1 MIEPDYRTLG
11 KRCIDQPVTSGVS
24 VMAYEAQEAAISAAM
39 NDPVLS
45 AEEQL
50 ERKCDWLIRELD
62 EITALS
68 ANPETV
74 DLVEGQQLAIG
85 QINTR
90 VTLILSFLATRKP
103 RLTVVS
109 NNG

>member
-1 MIEPDYRTLG
+1 
-11 KRCIDQPVTSGVS
+11 
-24 VMAYEAQEAAISAAM
+24 MAFEAQMETVREAM

-62 EITALS
+62 ELCAL
-68 ANPETV
+68 ANNRETV
-74 DLVEGQQLAIG
+74 DLVEGQRTAIG
-85 QINTR
+85 QMTTR
-90 VTLILSFLATRKP
+90 IQLIAAFLMARQP
-103 RLTVVS
+103 HLTVVQ

>member
-1 MIEPDYRTLG
+1 METVR
-11 KRCIDQPVTSGVS
+11 
-24 VMAYEAQEAAISAAM
+24 EAM

-45 AEEQL
+45 AEEQI
-50 ERKCDWLIRELD
+50 ERRADWIIRELD
-62 EITALS
+62 ELCALAS
-68 ANPETV
+68 NAETV

-85 QINTR
+85 QMNTR

-103 RLTVVS
+103 HLTVVR

>member
-1 MIEPDYRTLG
+1 M
-11 KRCIDQPVTSGVS
+11 QF
-24 VMAYEAQEAAISAAM
+24 EATMEAVREAM

-50 ERKCDWLIRELD
+50 ERKVDWLVRELD
-62 EITALS
+62 EILAM
-68 ANPETV
+68 AVNVETV

-85 QINTR
+85 QMNTR

-103 RLTVVS
+103 HLTVVR